1 MRKSARQWLQTSH
14 AEMGG
19 QDERPFKIGLSSD
32 QKGQGQPHP
41 AQPTMLTAAE
51 LRQFASEHTHI
62 AQQMRLGC
70 PSDQSVR
77 V

>member
-1 MRKSARQWLQTSH
+1 MCAFDKESDGAQPKVCFLSTSA
-14 AEMGG
+14 
-19 QDERPFKIGLSSD
+19 SD
-32 QKGQGQPHP
+32 QCITRPNPPCDVHV
-41 AQPTMLTAAE
+41 LFTAAE